1 MSETT
6 NDVNIRN
13 VCRYIFM
20 LNAKIDHLAE
30 FETELGTL
38 SREQLYIVEMVAEE
52 PGLTQKTIIGR
63 LKKEQTSVSRAVQT
77 LVDQGYIAK
86 RRNENDMRASHL
98 EMTDVGREAL
108 TGLEPSICELSEQ
121 VVEELDEK
129 EKSILMETLR
139 KIQVQ

>member
-30 FETELGTL
+30 FKTELGTL
-38 SREQLYIVEMVAEE
+38 SREQLYIVEMISEE

-63 LKKEQTSVSRAVQT
+63 LNKEQTSVSRAVQT

-98 EMTDVGREAL
+98 EMTDAGSEAL
-108 TGLEPSICELSEQ
+108 AELEPSICELSEN
-121 VVEELDEK
+121 VVEELNDE
-129 EKSILMETLR
+129 EKRTLMDTLR